1 MTQAVTLLQYVS
13 TGAFVALAGAMAY
26 RWYRDRGRAEQMLAF
41 SLIAL
46 AATSVIGRFQD
57 PTHPVVWLQVVSI
70 LGFLASGFFI
80 LLFRN
85 SFIPLSRNAMIA
97 AFALLAVSIVVGIVN
112 AVALAGAD
120 PLIVTLASLE
130 LIGAWAIFTGE
141 PIIRFWLA
149 SNRMPAVQ
157 RWRMRFL
164 SLGFLVIIVV
174 LFVAVLDRA
183 AFQSPG
189 SMVALQLI
197 VLAVVPAIYL
207 SFSPP
212 ALLRRIW
219 RLSEEPQVRAALQ
232 DLLVFSPSREV
243 LAERAAYWAARL
255 MGGTAGFVAGSD
267 GKVLAAS
274 GIEAAAAQEVFDKIG
289 DRQLASNSTLIVAPL
304 YLSEGN
310 GTLGVIGGPFT
321 PVFGTDEEAQLQG
334 YANAVVA
341 GLERAKITERMSAL
355 ESNKTQFLNLASH
368 ELRGPV
374 TVMRGYVSMLETG
387 LLGQLNERGRK
398 AAGVMAAKVSEMNE
412 LIEEMIEAARL
423 EDGALTLRPTEC
435 DLRDIAKEAADVVAP
450 LVDSSHRL
458 TLDLPDRR
466 VRVNADQER
475 TRTIITNLMSN
486 ALKYSPAGGEVTCQV
501 RARVGLA
508 RVSIIDEGLGISHEH
523 LPRLFTRFGR
533 IVTPETEH
541 LKGTG
546 LGLFLGRQLARMQ
559 GGDITVTSVPG
570 EGSTFTLLLPVLVP
584 ADGPKDGHSP
594 DPAAIERQRTAAQT
608 D

>member
-1 MTQAVTLLQYVS
+1 
-13 TGAFVALAGAMAY
+13 
-26 RWYRDRGRAEQMLAF
+26 
-41 SLIAL
+41 
-46 AATSVIGRFQD
+46 VIGRFQD
-57 PTHPVVWLQVVSI
+57 PIHPMAWLQVISTI
-70 LGFLASGFFI
+70 SFLASGFFI

-85 SFIPLSRNAMIA
+85 EFIPLSRNAMVAAIA
-97 AFALLAVSIVVGIVN
+97 LFAVSVVVGVIDS
-112 AVALAGAD
+112 VALADAD
-120 PLIVTLASLE
+120 PLIVTLALLE

-141 PIIRFWLA
+141 PIVRFWLA
-149 SNRMPAVQ
+149 SNSLPAVQ
-157 RWRMRFL
+157 RWRLRFL

-189 SMVALQLI
+189 SMIAIQLI
-197 VLAVVPAIYL
+197 VLAVVPAIYV

-219 RLSEEPQVRAALQ
+219 RISEEAQVRAALQ
-232 DLLVFSPSREV
+232 DLLIFSPSREV

-255 MGGTAGFVAGSD
+255 MGGTAGFVVDSD
-267 GKVLAAS
+267 GKILATS
-274 GIEAAAAQEVFDKIG
+274 GVEAAEAQMLVE
-289 DRQLASNSTLIVAPL
+289 QQASSNSRLLVAPL
-304 YLSEGN
+304 YLNAGN
-310 GTLGVIGGPFT
+310 GALGVIGGAFT
-321 PVFGTDEEAQLQG
+321 PVFGSDELAQLKG

-341 GLERAKITERMSAL
+341 GLERAKVTERMTAI
-355 ESNKTQFLNLASH
+355 ENNKTQFLNLASH

-374 TVMRGYVSMLETG
+374 TVMRGYVSMLESG

-423 EDGALTLRPTEC
+423 EEGGLTLRPAEY
-435 DLRDIAKEAADVVAP
+435 DLRDIARQAADVVAP

-466 VRVNADQER
+466 VRVNVDQDR
-475 TRTIITNLMSN
+475 TKTIITNLISN

-501 RARVGLA
+501 RARAGIA
-508 RVSIIDEGLGISHEH
+508 RVSVTDEGLGIAQESM
-523 LPRLFTRFGR
+523 PTLFTRFGR
-533 IVTPETEH
+533 VITPETEH

-546 LGLFLGRQLARMQ
+546 LGLYLGRQLARIQ
-559 GGDITVTSVPG
+559 GGDITVMSEPSK
-570 EGSTFTLLLPVLVP
+570 GSTFTLQLPLLVP
-584 ADGPKDGHSP
+584 ANGAQDGDSP
-594 DPAAIERQRTAAQT
+594 DGALADRQRSAAKT